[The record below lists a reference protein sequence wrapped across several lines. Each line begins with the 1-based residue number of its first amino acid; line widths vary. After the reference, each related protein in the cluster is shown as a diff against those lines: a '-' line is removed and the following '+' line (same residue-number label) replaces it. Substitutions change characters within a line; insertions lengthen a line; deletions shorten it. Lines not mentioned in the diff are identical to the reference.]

1 MDATFFGSA
10 SKCRL
15 LNDELLKEET
25 FSELINAESFSDVL
39 RIMDGTPYSTHIQAL
54 SGLYSSYELLEIASN
69 RRMMNL
75 VLKVA
80 ESPPANGREAIKS
93 YTSRWDI
100 DSIKNIITSK
110 YLGKDIKKSDIFVV
124 DRNNYPVGMLGNV
137 LTPEDYTLMI
147 NENDIEGI
155 SKYLVKLSYGIY
167 LLKYLDEYRKER
179 DVSVLLYSLDIAY
192 YSRLFESV
200 KYFLGNEEPARFFIR
215 DEVDQKNLMTLIKA
229 KTLGLDFEAI
239 DNGLMNMGNIDIQK
253 LREMYNSSESENIAI
268 KCLNLYGVKGIENEN
283 GISSGEAET
292 LMKRT
297 LLERTLPRFSLQ
309 SNSIGSIF
317 NTLLRFENERN
328 NLRIIFAGKAYG
340 MDKERIRKMM
350 VNI

>member
-15 LNDELLKEET
+15 LNDELLKEST
-25 FSELINAESFSDVL
+25 FDELINAETYSDVL
-39 RIMDGTPYSTHIQAL
+39 RIMDETPYSSHIQAL

-75 VLKVA
+75 ILKVA
-80 ESPPANGREAIKS
+80 ESPPANGKEAIKS
-93 YTSRWDI
+93 YISRWDI

-110 YLGKDIKKSDIFVV
+110 YLGKEIKKSDIFVV
-124 DRNNYPVGMLGNV
+124 DRNNYPVGMIGNV
-137 LTPEDYTLMI
+137 LSAEDYALMI

-229 KTLGLDFEAI
+229 KSLGLDFEAI
-239 DNGLMNMGNIDIQK
+239 ENGLMNMGNISLLK
-253 LREMYNSSESENIAI
+253 LREIYNASESRNIDL
-268 KCLNLYGVKGIENEN
+268 KCLNAYGVSGIEEENELPA
-283 GISSGEAET
+283 GEAET
-292 LMKRT
+292 IMKRT
-297 LLERTLPRFSLQ
+297 LLERTLPRFALQ
-309 SNSIGSIF
+309 PNSVGSIF

-340 MDKERIRKMM
+340 MDRAKISKMM